1 MDVEDEVPGPVRR
14 GLDAVRA
21 GLVGPVPGR
30 FETRDRAARAHA
42 TQLGPDNPFFA
53 HPREIEREVWP
64 TEDDQLAKSV
74 VPTTVPEDDLFA
86 GVRGSSAAGA

>member
-1 MDVEDEVPGPVRR
+1 M
-14 GLDAVRA
+14 
-21 GLVGPVPGR
+21 
-30 FETRDRAARAHA
+30 
-42 TQLGPDNPFFA
+42 
-53 HPREIEREVWP
+53 WP